1 MSNPDGNKKTRRMF
15 LLLGTISLAP
25 IVGSLLLFYF
35 WKPQNFTNYG
45 ELVSAVPLE
54 GTTIAERDG
63 RAFRFDDMRGK
74 WIFLT
79 VDEGACDDYC
89 QSKLYVMRQV
99 RLTQGIDQDR
109 IKRVWL
115 VADGVPPQPAIEAEY
130 VGTRIV
136 LAAGKEFVARLPATD
151 VPRDHIY
158 LIDPFGNLMMRF
170 PREVDP
176 QLMKKDVTKLMK
188 LSGGWIQPG
197 SR

>member
-1 MSNPDGNKKTRRMF
+1 M
-15 LLLGTISLAP
+15 LLLLATISLAP

-45 ELVSAVPLE
+45 ELISAVPLE

-79 VDEGACDDYC
+79 VDDGACDDYC
-89 QSKLYVMRQV
+89 NSKLYAMRQV

-109 IKRVWL
+109 IKRLWL
-115 VADGVPPQPAIEAEY
+115 VPDGVKPQAALEAEY
-130 VGTRIV
+130 AGTRIV
-136 LAAGKEFVARLPATD
+136 LPAGKEFISRLPAAD
-151 VPRDHIY
+151 LPRDHIY

-170 PREVDP
+170 PRAVDP

>member
-1 MSNPDGNKKTRRMF
+1 M
-15 LLLGTISLAP
+15 LLLLATISLAP

-45 ELVSAVPLE
+45 ELISAVPLE

-79 VDEGACDDYC
+79 VDDGACDDYC

-109 IKRVWL
+109 IKRVLL
-115 VADGVPPQPAIEAEY
+115 VTDGVPPRPAIEAEY
-130 VGTRIV
+130 AGTRIV
-136 LAAGKEFVARLPATD
+136 LAAGKEFVARLPATGL
-151 VPRDHIY
+151 PRDHIY
-158 LIDPFGNLMMRF
+158 IIDPFGNLMMRF